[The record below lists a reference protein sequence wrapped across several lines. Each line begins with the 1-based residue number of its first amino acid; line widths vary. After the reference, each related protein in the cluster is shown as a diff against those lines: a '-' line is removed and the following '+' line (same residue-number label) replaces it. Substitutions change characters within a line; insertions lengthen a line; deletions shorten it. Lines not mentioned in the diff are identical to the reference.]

1 MDAIECL
8 KTRRSIRAYEERSV
22 PKTLIEEIVD
32 CARLAATAM
41 NAQPWEFVIVTERDA
56 RERIAEVVGHSGF
69 LRQAPVTV
77 AVLTRRTDFCV
88 EDASAATMNL
98 LNAAHA
104 HGLGSCWV
112 AGERMDYAPRVAELL
127 GAPAEL
133 ALFALVA
140 LGYPAERPTL
150 EKRPLADVLRWER
163 FGK

>member
-8 KTRRSIRAYEERSV
+8 KTRRSIRVYKER
-22 PKTLIEEIVD
+22 PIAPEILEDIVD

-41 NAQPWEFVIVTERDA
+41 NVQPWSFVLVTDPAVRQKIVDTLGH
-56 RERIAEVVGHSGF
+56 AEF

-77 AVLTRRTDFCV
+77 AVFARRTDFYV

-112 AGERMDYAPRVAELL
+112 AAERMDYAPRVAEIL
-127 GAPAEL
+127 GAPAEQ

-140 LGYPAERPTL
+140 LGYPDEKPQP
-150 EKRPLADVLRWER
+150 EKRPLSDVLRR
-163 FGK
+163 DGF